1 MQVFL
6 NGKFVP
12 EKKAKVSVFDPGFR
26 YGGGTFETLL
36 VRDGEIQ
43 LLREHLQRLHK
54 GAKDL
59 KMKVLYADD
68 KIIKIAKEL
77 VERNK
82 IKKAM
87 LRIVLTPETFLMH
100 LSRFPE
106 RPKVARVC
114 FVKMERCLPWLKTL
128 NYLPTVLAQAEAE
141 KRGFDEALLVNREGY
156 VLEGGR
162 TNFFWVKKGRL
173 FTPPLG
179 EALSGITRAKVIDLA
194 KQLKIKFVEKKVKAK
209 ELLLADEIF
218 LTNAP
223 MEIWPVVGVEGARF
237 AVGAVTKLLQ
247 EHYE

>member
-77 VERNK
+77 VKKNK

-87 LRIVLTPETFLMH
+87 LRIVLTSETFLIS
-100 LSRFPE
+100 LSKFPK
-106 RPKVARVC
+106 RPAVAKVC

-141 KRGFDEALLVNREGY
+141 KRRFDEALLINREGF
-156 VLEGGR
+156 VTEGGR
-162 TNFFWVKKGRL
+162 TNFFWVKKGKL

-179 EALSGITRAKVIDLA
+179 EALSGITRERVIRLA
-194 KQLKIKFVEKKVKAK
+194 QKLKIKFIEKKVKPA
-209 ELLLADEIF
+209 ELKKADEIF

-223 MEIWPVVGVEGARF
+223 MEIWPVIRIEDAGKK
-237 AVGAVTKLLQ
+237 VGAITTLLQ
-247 EHYE
+247 EHYK